1 LKRGEKM
8 INIKGFEIK
17 KGEKVSDLVKAMKN
31 MGLQATNVA
40 RAVEI
45 IKEMEKNNTTIFL
58 TFTSNMVSSGL
69 REIFAQLCKEKKV
82 HVIITT
88 VGSIEEDFM
97 KSNSDFFLGDFNL
110 DDKELYKKGMN
121 RVGNIII
128 PSKAYVD
135 FEKRIQPIL
144 KEMYEE
150 KKIWKPWEI
159 TKRLGEKLNDEKSFL
174 YWCAKNDIPVFCEA
188 MLDGAFGLQVYFF
201 KQEHKD
207 FVIDETGEEKLAEI
221 VLNAERTGGI
231 ILGGGVAK
239 HHAIGVN
246 LLRDGFDYAVYITTA
261 TEFDGSMSGART
273 NEAISWG
280 KLKSNAKHVYIQGDA
295 SIIFPLIVGAWF
307 D

>member
-1 LKRGEKM
+1 M
-8 INIKGFEIK
+8 DIKGFEIR
-17 KGEKVSDLVKAMKN
+17 KGEKVSDLVKSMKN

-40 RAVEI
+40 NAVEI
-45 IKEMEKNNTTIFL
+45 IKEMEKNKTTIFL
-58 TFTSNMVSSGL
+58 TFTSNMISSGL
-69 REIFAQLCKEKKV
+69 RELFAQLCREKKI

-97 KSNSDFFLGDFNL
+97 KSDKPFLLGDFNL
-110 DDKELYKKGMN
+110 DDVELNKKEMN

-150 KKIWKPWEI
+150 KKIWKPYEI
-159 TKRLGEKLNDEKSFL
+159 TKRLGEKLNDENSFL
-174 YWCAKNDIPVFCEA
+174 YWCAKNDIPIFCEA

-207 FVIDETGEEKLAEI
+207 FIIDETGEEKLAEI

-246 LLRDGFDYAVYITTA
+246 LLRDGFDYAVYVTTA
-261 TEFDGSMSGART
+261 TEFDGSMSGAQT
-273 NEAISWG
+273 KEAISWG
-280 KLKSNAKHVYIQGDA
+280 KLKSNAKHVYIQADA
-295 SIIFPLIVGAWF
+295 SIAFPLIVGAWF
-307 D
+307 DE